1 MAAHPGFQF
10 SGVIV
15 KKLLILAFI
24 CPLFAGC
31 GEEHSGTV
39 ASDSGGALTGG
50 DWLSATAQDPAYREA
65 CEEVSGCA
73 ESRQPWTGPKET
85 VWRLRLVRDADN
97 QITID
102 RIETIEVVEGDGV
115 PVGPLHG
122 DALLVGLDKD
132 GNALDGQLV
141 KFPTT
146 LYLEGE
152 ARDRAP
158 QNIDLAGQK
167 VATSAFIRA
176 LPDIVSFAVKNES
189 GDILATAGV
198 PPSRSVSA
206 LEKSWHW
213 RPGFISSAM
222 ALSTPGPN
230 LPANCAH
237 VRVLDGEVD
246 RNAGGV
252 LLMVPDL
259 VTIQTPGPYQLASLM
274 AALKL
279 MEPLLCQAVH
289 HIAFVSFPL
298 MEEYMAGAVLQVGL
312 QGDFMIINVESN
324 FDEARLASS
333 EYYRV
338 ILANTIIHESGHAA
352 EALLNSEGSSPGAY
366 GGLWPE
372 SSRTLAKQ
380 TIDKVRLRKGFGSE
394 WRRVQDSFEKHD
406 WASSYTPQGYVT
418 NATNEMTSS
427 QVAHG
432 GFMSRYGATSWWD
445 DIAEFVALTYM
456 SRYLESVGRTGPT
469 RKDLGCEQLQAYSGE
484 NVPANLAAVY
494 TKLLF
499 IRDLGLV
506 RAEDVARCIGPK
518 LGLQTTQKGIHLWMG
533 GRNYRNFTGD
543 LAAGISTETL
553 GNRVFTLTA
562 TGEAG
567 FAGDTFPARI
577 ELRLDL
583 GGTTDALEDVSW
595 PRGVYELGL
604 VGDNN
609 LYLRL
614 DGAKAAN
621 FDVMDGFVLVSE
633 ASTDRIAGSAV
644 VQRVMRMQAPI
655 PIPEVY
661 DPALV
666 MRFMI
671 EH

>member
-1 MAAHPGFQF
+1 
-10 SGVIV
+10 V
-15 KKLLILAFI
+15 KRLLILAFI
-24 CPLFAGC
+24 CPLIAGC
-31 GEEHSGTV
+31 GEERSTTAPGQ
-39 ASDSGGALTGG
+39 SGGEPPGK
-50 DWLSATAQDPAYREA
+50 DWLATTSELPAYREA
-65 CEEVSGCA
+65 CEKVPGC
-73 ESRQPWTGPKET
+73 EGTRQPWTGPVVT
-85 VWRLRLVRDADN
+85 VWRLRLVRDADGR
-97 QITID
+97 ISID
-102 RIETIEVVEGDGV
+102 GIESIEVAEGDGV

-122 DALLVGLDKD
+122 DALLVGLDSD
-132 GNALDGQLV
+132 GKALDGQLV
-141 KFPTT
+141 KFPTA

-152 ARDRAP
+152 ARDQAP

-167 VATSAFIRA
+167 TATTAFIRA
-176 LPDIVSFAVKNES
+176 LPDIVSFAVKNQS
-189 GDILATAGV
+189 GDILATAEA
-198 PPSRSVSA
+198 PPARSVSL
-206 LEKSWHW
+206 LERPW
-213 RPGFISSAM
+213 RWDAGIISPAM
-222 ALSTPGPN
+222 ALSAPGTGLGP
-230 LPANCAH
+230 NCAH
-237 VRVLDGEVD
+237 VRVLDGEAD
-246 RNAGGV
+246 RDLGGA

-259 VTIQTPGPYQLASLM
+259 VTVQQPGPYQLASLM
-274 AALKL
+274 AALNL
-279 MEPLLCQAVH
+279 MQPLLCHAVH

-298 MEEYMAGAVLQVGL
+298 MQEYMAGAVLQVGL

-324 FDEARLASS
+324 FDEARLASNS
-333 EYYRV
+333 YYQV
-338 ILANTIIHESGHAA
+338 QLVNAIIHESGHAA

-372 SSRTLAKQ
+372 SSRTLARQ

-394 WRRVQDSFEKHD
+394 WRRVQDSFEQHD

-418 NATNEMTSS
+418 DATNEMTPT

-445 DIAEFVALTYM
+445 DIAEFVAMTYM
-456 SRYLESVGRTGPT
+456 SRYLVSVGQTGA
-469 RKDLGCEQLQAYSGE
+469 RREDLGCAQMQAYSGE
-484 NVPANLAAVY
+484 NVPANLSALY

-506 RAEDVARCIGPK
+506 KAEDVSHCTGPK
-518 LGLQTTQKGIHLWMG
+518 LGLHTTQKGIHLWIDG
-533 GRNYRNFTGD
+533 QHRRSFTKDVG
-543 LAAGISTETL
+543 AYISTETL

-567 FAGDTFPARI
+567 FGDKTYPANI

-583 GGTTDALEDVSW
+583 GGTIDALEDVSW

-604 VGDNN
+604 LGDNN

-614 DGAKAAN
+614 DGAKAGN
-621 FDVMDGFVLVSE
+621 FDVKDGFVMVSE

-655 PIPEVY
+655 PVPELY
-661 DPALV
+661 NPSLV